1 MDTKHNILFHS
12 THCIETQKLVEYA
25 SGNLTATEMH
35 YVERHLMDC
44 SMCSDALEGI
54 YKLDRP
60 DSLND
65 IITELNAA
73 IDQRVTK
80 RNSISIGYVM
90 RVAASLLVLLSI
102 SMLTYNYF
110 LSINSTYT
118 LAENLHRRESVWAGK
133 QLVDE
138 QPFSE
143 SPISI
148 SNSRPGVQAS
158 RPVAKKET
166 EAIAMVQSPNE
177 INSEEK
183 KAFALEDASSD
194 SALEEVVVIGY
205 GIQKGVKTGDSMPPS
220 LANQTSSGQ
229 TITLAEATTAINE
242 ESEKARAKATKPS
255 TVQPYGKVLGKDAKN
270 NNPLHSDVNSQPARE
285 QNLEDI
291 YLIAEEMPFFNA
303 EGFTNFNHFI
313 AKNINLQ
320 HLKQEEVT
328 MDTTVYVEFIVEA
341 DGRITNAKA
350 LQNGN
355 NDLEI
360 EAVRVIMMSPKW
372 TPGRQ
377 RGIPVRV
384 ALTYPI
390 KFDFQQ

>member
-12 THCIETQKLVEYA
+12 PHCIETQKLVEYA

-133 QLVDE
+133 QLIDE

-143 SPISI
+143 SPVSLSI
-148 SNSRPGVQAS
+148 SRPGVQTS
-158 RPVAKKET
+158 RPAYINKSEV
-166 EAIAMVQSPNE
+166 IAMAQSPDKSIE
-177 INSEEK
+177 IEK
-183 KAFALEDASSD
+183 IVFDLEDTSD
-194 SALEEVVVIGY
+194 DSVLEEVVVIGY
-205 GIQKGVKTGDSMPPS
+205 GIKKKINSEDTMSPISTSQ
-220 LANQTSSGQ
+220 ASSGQ
-229 TITLAEATTAINE
+229 TITLAEATAAKKDE
-242 ESEKARAKATKPS
+242 GEKARAKITKSATADP
-255 TVQPYGKVLGKDAKN
+255 QGKALGNSAENDN
-270 NNPLHSDVNSQPARE
+270 LLHSAVNMQPAKE
-285 QNLEDI
+285 QHLEEV
-291 YLIAEEMPFFNA
+291 YLIAEEMPLFTA
-303 EGFTNFNHFI
+303 EGYTNFNHFI

-320 HLKQEEVT
+320 HLKQEVS
-328 MDTTVYVEFIVEA
+328 MGTTVYVEFIIET
-341 DGRITNAKA
+341 DGRISNAKA
-350 LQNGN
+350 LRNGN
-355 NDLEI
+355 NDLEL
-360 EAVRVIMMSPKW
+360 EAVRVIMLSPKW
-372 TPGRQ
+372 TPGKQ
-377 RGIPVRV
+377 RGVPVRV

-390 KFDFQQ
+390 KFDFQ